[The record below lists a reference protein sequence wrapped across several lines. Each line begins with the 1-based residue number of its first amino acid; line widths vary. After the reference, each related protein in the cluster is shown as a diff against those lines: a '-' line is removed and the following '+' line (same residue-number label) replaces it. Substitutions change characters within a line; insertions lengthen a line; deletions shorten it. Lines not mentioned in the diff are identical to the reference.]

1 MRRENQE
8 PKWSHVKINQHLK
21 TKELG
26 DGSGDQPGSLSGP
39 VADKVFMHNS
49 HL

>member
-8 PKWSHVKINQHLK
+8 HKWPHVKINQHLK
-21 TKELG
+21 TKDLR
-26 DGSGDQPGSLSGP
+26 DGSRDQPGSLSGP
-39 VADKVFMHNS
+39 VAGKVFMHNS